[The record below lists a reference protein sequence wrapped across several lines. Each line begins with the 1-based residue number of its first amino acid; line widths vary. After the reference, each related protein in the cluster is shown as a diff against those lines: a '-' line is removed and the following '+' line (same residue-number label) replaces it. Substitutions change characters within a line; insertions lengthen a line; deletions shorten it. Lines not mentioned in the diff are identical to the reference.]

1 MTYLSSSQYPKEL
14 EGIVPKNAT
23 DQPIAYDSMTC
34 KYLYHKYFSEKECSC
49 TNPKFTMD
57 EIMSGNITSNYCSNT
72 TADCDLTKTEKKAEA
87 KIKDECRLECET
99 TNFKV
104 CFSPFNLLGK
114 FHGPEAQ

>member
-49 TNPKFTMD
+49 TNPKFIMD
-57 EIMSGNITSNYCSNT
+57 EIMSGDITSKYCSPTQAN
-72 TADCDLTKTEKKAEA
+72 CNLTKTEEKAEA
-87 KIKDECRLECET
+87 KIKDECRLECEI

-104 CFSPFNLLGK
+104 CFSTFHSLGRISWS
-114 FHGPEAQ
+114 